1 MSSTAHQGQ
10 RNLGIESYRC
20 AQCGAQLVYQPG
32 STQLEC
38 PYCGHTTPIA
48 PPAATVEEIPLVF
61 SDKSRLNLELE
72 EDRVVHCN
80 SCAAEFSVGADEVTQ
95 SCPFCGSN
103 VVVEAEPKHRI
114 MPNGMLPFYFK
125 EAKGREFLMKWL
137 GSRFWAPNNLKQ
149 QALKHGRL
157 DGMYLPYWTYDS
169 DTTTQY
175 TGMRGDH
182 YWETES
188 YTDSNGNSRT
198 RQVRRT
204 AWSFAAGTVFV
215 EFDDVLVLAT
225 DSVSEKHGQRLT
237 NWDMHEL
244 VPYERQ
250 YLVGFHTLR
259 YSRDLERCWGTAQQF
274 MQPEID
280 DAIRYD
286 IGGDEQRI
294 TTKNTNYE
302 ANTFKHLLLPVFAG
316 SYRYGKKNYNFLVN
330 GRTGEVQGDAP
341 ISFWKVFFAVLLGLI
356 IVGTIAYF
364 YYQGEGSSSSRS
376 SGSSFSN
383 ELPF

>member
-1 MSSTAHQGQ
+1 MGSPASSGQ
-10 RNLGIESYRC
+10 SNPGIESYRC

-48 PPAATVEEIPLVF
+48 PPATSVDEIPLAF

-72 EDRVVHCN
+72 KDRVIHCN
-80 SCAAEFSVGADEVTQ
+80 SCAAEFSVAADEVTQ

-103 VVVEAEPKHRI
+103 VVVEAEPVHRI
-114 MPNGMLPFYFK
+114 TPNGLLPFSFR
-125 EAKGREFLMKWL
+125 ESKGREYLLKWL
-137 GSRFWAPNNLKQ
+137 GSRFWAPNNLKA

-157 DGMYLPYWTYDS
+157 DGMYIPYWTYDS
-169 DTTTQY
+169 DTTTNY

-188 YTDSNGNSRT
+188 YTDSQGNSRT
-198 RQVRRT
+198 RQVQRT
-204 AWSFAAGTVFV
+204 AWSFASGTVFV
-215 EFDDVLVLAT
+215 EFDDVLVLGSDA
-225 DSVSEKHGQRLT
+225 VSDKYGQRLST
-237 NWDMHEL
+237 WDLEAL

-259 YSRDLERCWGTAQQF
+259 YSRDLERCWSTAQQF

-280 DAIRYD
+280 SSIRYD

-294 TTKNTNYE
+294 TTKNTAYND
-302 ANTFKHLLLPVFAG
+302 NSFKHILLPVFAG

-330 GRTGEVQGDAP
+330 GRSGEVQGEAP
-341 ISFWKVFFAVLLGLI
+341 ISFWKVLIAVILALI
-356 IVGTIAYF
+356 VIGTAVYF
-364 YYQGEGSSSSRS
+364 YQKSEQGQGGSSRQSV
-376 SGSSFSN
+376 
-383 ELPF
+383 EVLPF